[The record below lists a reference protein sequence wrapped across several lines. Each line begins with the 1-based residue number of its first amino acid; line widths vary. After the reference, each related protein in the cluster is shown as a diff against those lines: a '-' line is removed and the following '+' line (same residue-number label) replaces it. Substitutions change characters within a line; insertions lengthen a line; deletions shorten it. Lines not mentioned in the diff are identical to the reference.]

1 MNHDHQHH
9 SHDGEGHHHAGHG
22 HAHAPANF
30 DRAFAIGITLN
41 IAFVAIEAIYGFLSN
56 SMALLADAGHNLSDV
71 LGLVIAWGASV
82 LAKRPPSERYTY
94 GLGSTSILAAL
105 LNAVFLLVATGGI
118 AWEALRRFGDPA
130 PVAGMTVI
138 IVAAIGIV
146 INGVTAWLFASGR
159 KGDIN
164 IKGAYL
170 HMAADAGVSAGV
182 VVAGVVILATGW
194 TWVDP
199 AVSLVIALVIAPGAS
214 RVVRGTVLA
223 VKQDTFIDAARA
235 LGASPGRIV
244 ARHVLPNVFAPI
256 LVIATVW
263 LGNAIVIEAALSFL
277 GLGTPPPTPT
287 WGAMLSGEG
296 RRNLETAPYL
306 AIFPGLAISIV
317 VLAFNMLGD
326 ALRDLLDPR
335 LRSR

>member
-1 MNHDHQHH
+1 LIRESATADLL
-9 SHDGEGHHHAGHG
+9 A
-22 HAHAPANF
+22 APES
-30 DRAFAIGITLN
+30 DPRAARGVW
-41 IAFVAIEAIYGFLSN
+41 AAA
-56 SMALLADAGHNLSDV
+56 ALLVRRKPLGAASAVVILGLLLVAVLAPLLAPRDPYALNLNERGLPIRMQGPTAAFPLGTDPLGRDV
-71 LGLVIAWGASV
+71 LSRIVYGARVSLIVGFASVLIGTGLGTLLGLVSGYWEGRLDYLIQRGVDTAMAIPGIVLALAVMSV
-82 LAKRPPSERYTY
+82 LGQSLT
-94 GLGSTSILAAL
+94 
-105 LNAVFLLVATGGI
+105 N
-118 AWEALRRFGDPA
+118 
-130 PVAGMTVI
+130 I
-138 IVAAIGIV
+138 I
-146 INGVTAWLFASGR
+146 
-159 KGDIN
+159 
-164 IKGAYL
+164 
-170 HMAADAGVSAGV
+170 
-182 VVAGVVILATGW
+182 
-194 TWVDP
+194 
-199 AVSLVIALVIAPGAS
+199 LVIALVIAPGTS

-223 VKQDTFIDAARA
+223 VKQVAFVDAAQA

-306 AIFPGLAISIV
+306 AIFPGVAISVV

>member
-1 MNHDHQHH
+1 MTRE
-9 SHDGEGHHHAGHG
+9 SATADGTPAAVSRGALE
-22 HAHAPANF
+22 APVARR
-30 DRAFAIGITLN
+30 RAWGA
-41 IAFVAIEAIYGFLSN
+41 AW
-56 SMALLADAGHNLSDV
+56 LLVRRKPLGAVSAV
-71 LGLVIAWGASV
+71 IILGLVAVAILAPVLAPRDPYQFNLNERGLPIRMQPPTAAFPLGTDPLGRDVLSRIIYGARVSLIVGLASV
-82 LAKRPPSERYTY
+82 IIGTVLGT
-94 GLGSTSILAAL
+94 GLG
-105 LNAVFLLVATGGI
+105 LVSGY
-118 AWEALRRFGDPA
+118 WEGTLDQ
-130 PVAGMTVI
+130 VI
-138 IVAAIGIV
+138 QRGVDTTMAIPGIV
-146 INGVTAWLFASGR
+146 LALAVMSVLGQSLT
-159 KGDIN
+159 N
-164 IKGAYL
+164 I
-170 HMAADAGVSAGV
+170 
-182 VVAGVVILATGW
+182 I
-194 TWVDP
+194 
-199 AVSLVIALVIAPGAS
+199 LVIALVIAPGAS

-223 VKQDTFIDAARA
+223 VKQHAFIDAAQA